1 MTLALHLHEEVTSTN
16 DVARAALL
24 DGAPAGSLYRAERQ
38 TAGRGRH
45 GNSWHSAPGNLLMSV
60 VLRPRLVPERVPLV
74 TLAAAVAVRAVLA
87 RHGVHAGLKWPND
100 LMVGGRKVGGILTE
114 GVFEGG
120 TLVGVVVGIGVNV
133 ALDVGSLEAPLCDT
147 ATSFAYLGRPLP
159 QLDPLARE
167 IARALLDQVEVLE
180 EGKSDRVLASWKADN
195 ITLGESVELDQG
207 GHRRRGRA
215 IDLDAF
221 GALVVDQDGGRR
233 ETVQSGEV
241 RLLGQPRS
249 DATRE
254 GLLLVIDVGNTNT
267 VVGVYEGDR
276 LKAHWRLQSHR
287 DISADEHGLLMH
299 QLLAV
304 DRLSPSDIDHVIL
317 SCVVPPMISRLETM
331 VRRFFARSPLVVGP
345 GIRTGMPI
353 LYENPREV
361 GADRVVN
368 AVAAYERHR
377 GGLIVVDF
385 GTATTFDAVSPQG
398 EYLGGAIAPG
408 MAISADALFRNAA
421 RLPRVDFVR
430 PERVVGRNT
439 VASMQAG
446 LLYGYVGLV
455 KEIVE
460 RMKRELGFPTRVFA
474 TGGLSSL
481 IGPEAEVIDE
491 VDEHLTLEGLRLLF
505 ERNRDVVR

>member
-1 MTLALHLHEEVTSTN
+1 MTLALHVYDEVTSTN
-16 DVARAALL
+16 DVARDELL
-24 DGAPAGSLYRAERQ
+24 AGAPSGSIYRAERQ

-45 GNSWHSAPGNLLMSV
+45 GNSWHSAAGNLLMSV

-74 TLAAAVAVRAVLA
+74 TLAAAVAARDVLS
-87 RHGVHAGLKWPND
+87 RHGVHCGLKWPND
-100 LMVGGRKVGGILTE
+100 LMVGGRKLGGILTE

-120 TLVGVVVGIGVNV
+120 TLVGVVVGVGVNV
-133 ALDVGSLEAPLCDT
+133 ALDVASLEPPLCDT
-147 ATSFAYLGRPLP
+147 AASFAALGQPLP
-159 QLDPLARE
+159 ALDGLARE
-167 IARALLDQVEVLE
+167 MARALVSQVAVLE
-180 EGKSDRVLASWKADN
+180 EGMSDRLLASWKHDN
-195 ITLGESVELDQG
+195 VTLGEPVEYEQG
-207 GHRRRGRA
+207 GRVRHGRA
-215 IDLDAF
+215 VDLDTF
-221 GALVVDQDGGRR
+221 GALVVDEDDGPRR
-233 ETVQSGEV
+233 TVQSGEV
-241 RLLGQPRS
+241 RMLRQPRLTE
-249 DATRE
+249 ARE
-254 GLLLVIDVGNTNT
+254 GLLLVVDVGNTNT
-267 VVGVYEGDR
+267 VIGVYEGDR

-287 DISADEHGLLMH
+287 DISADEHGLMMH

-304 DRLSPSDIDHVIL
+304 DGLSPRDVAHVIL
-317 SCVVPPMISRLETM
+317 ACVVPPMVSRLETM
-331 VRRFFARSPLVVGP
+331 VRRFFKLTPMVVGP

-398 EYLGGAIAPG
+398 EYLGGVIAPG
-408 MAISADALFRNAA
+408 MAISADALFRRAA

-446 LLYGYVGLV
+446 LIYGYVGLV
-455 KEIVE
+455 KEIVA
-460 RMKRELGFPTRVFA
+460 RMKRELSFPTRVFA

-481 IGPEAEVIDE
+481 IAPEAEVIDE
-491 VDEHLTLEGLRLLF
+491 VDEHLTLEGLRILF
-505 ERNRDVVR
+505 ERNRDALR